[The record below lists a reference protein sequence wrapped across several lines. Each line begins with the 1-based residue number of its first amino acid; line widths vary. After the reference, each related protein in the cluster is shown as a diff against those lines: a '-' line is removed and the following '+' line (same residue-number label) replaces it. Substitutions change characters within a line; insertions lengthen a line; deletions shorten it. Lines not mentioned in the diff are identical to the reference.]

1 MRGARVPE
9 PLILW
14 KKIWTP
20 PSVSTGRGFDPDA
33 ASSIRI
39 SDGIDGAFRHPSIGL
54 HDEPVEDHSL
64 PARFVRFAEYRKP
77 TSVSTGDV
85 MGFLRPPF
93 NSRPQ
98 SMFERAAAGRSI
110 TDGAKTRR
118 SGSDNSSAPPEM
130 PHRSRSVSHG
140 AGCLGHRHDHRFD
153 RIEVVS
159 NGYEGFS
166 LS

>member
-1 MRGARVPE
+1 M
-9 PLILW
+9 
-14 KKIWTP
+14 
-20 PSVSTGRGFDPDA
+20 
-33 ASSIRI
+33 
-39 SDGIDGAFRHPSIGL
+39 
-54 HDEPVEDHSL
+54 
-64 PARFVRFAEYRKP
+64 
-77 TSVSTGDV
+77 
-85 MGFLRPPF
+85 
-93 NSRPQ
+93 
-98 SMFERAAAGRSI
+98 
-110 TDGAKTRR
+110 TDGRIARR

>member
-1 MRGARVPE
+1 MPE

-20 PSVSTGRGFDPDA
+20 RSVGTGRGFDPDA

-77 TSVSTGDV
+77 TSVSAGDV
-85 MGFLRPPF
+85 MGFYGLHSTAGPSRCSSERRPDA
-93 NSRPQ
+93 R
-98 SMFERAAAGRSI
+98 
-110 TDGAKTRR
+110 
-118 SGSDNSSAPPEM
+118 
-130 PHRSRSVSHG
+130 
-140 AGCLGHRHDHRFD
+140 
-153 RIEVVS
+153 
-159 NGYEGFS
+159 
-166 LS
+166 